1 MSMGPHAE
9 RKAGNVPMYWVG
21 VPPPPKLTARRGKP
35 DSSTSP
41 RERISSMRAAIASR
55 ASSQPTG
62 TNPGSSP
69 RPLRGFVRRMGWRMR
84 CGL

>member
-1 MSMGPHAE
+1 
-9 RKAGNVPMYWVG
+9 MYWVG
-21 VPPPPKLTARRGKP
+21 VPPPPKLTASRGKP

-41 RERISSMRAAIASR
+41 LARMARMCPAIASR
-55 ASSQPTG
+55 ASSQLTG

-69 RPLRGFVRRMGWRMR
+69 RPLRGLVRFMGWRMR